1 MTRDETL
8 FVLWN
13 FTVLG
18 LAALAVILG
27 YAEPVLHS
35 GREVAVAVM
44 GGLYL
49 LGVALSAIRIRQF
62 AGGVAP
68 DDAEH
73 QLDGIALVGEL
84 VFYAGLLGTV
94 GGMAS
99 GLIGFATATDQTA
112 GTAVLLGGVGLGLSS
127 MFLGTALNMALT
139 IGARFVANVARNHD

>member
-1 MTRDETL
+1 MTRDEML
-8 FVLWN
+8 FALWN
-13 FTVLG
+13 TAVLG
-18 LAALAVILG
+18 LAALAIVLG

-44 GGLYL
+44 GGLYA

-62 AGGVAP
+62 ARGVAQ

-84 VFYAGLLGTV
+84 VFYVGLLGTV

-99 GLIGFATATDQTA
+99 GLIGFGAATDQAA
-112 GTAVLLGGVGLGLSS
+112 GAPILLGGVGLGLSS
-127 MFLGTALNMALT
+127 MFVGVALNMALT
-139 IGARFVANVARNHD
+139 IGARFVANVAHNHD